1 LIPITIAGEKIH
13 KGNRLFNLDFENNR
27 VEFKPKCKVKIPI
40 EFKMSNKQKE
50 ELLKV

>member
-1 LIPITIAGEKIH
+1 MIPITIAGETRQ
-13 KGNRLFNLDFENNR
+13 KGNRLFNLDFEDNK
-27 VEFKPKCKVKIPI
+27 VEFKPKKGIKILV